1 MSRESRI
8 GMFAFIGIVVIGLI
22 GLFLNPIERL
32 RDQYFRVD
40 AVFDDAG
47 GIRDESPV
55 LYAGVC
61 VGRVHSFEVK
71 DGKAILTLQI
81 KKKALIPKDCTV
93 GTSSTGVVGDTY
105 VKLSGG
111 NPGAGYLQ
119 SGDVIYETKSDRMG
133 KIIAKA
139 QKLIESAETTK
150 DNIDKMRN

>member
-1 MSRESRI
+1 MLSST
-8 GMFAFIGIVVIGLI
+8 MPA
-22 GLFLNPIERL
+22 
-32 RDQYFRVD
+32 
-40 AVFDDAG
+40 AS
-47 GIRDESPV
+47 RDESPV

-119 SGDVIYETKSDRMG
+119 SGDVIYETKSDRMD

>member
-119 SGDVIYETKSDRMG
+119 SGDVIYETK
-133 KIIAKA
+133 IIAKA

>member
-1 MSRESRI
+1 M
-8 GMFAFIGIVVIGLI
+8 
-22 GLFLNPIERL
+22 
-32 RDQYFRVD
+32 
-40 AVFDDAG
+40 
-47 GIRDESPV
+47 
-55 LYAGVC
+55 
-61 VGRVHSFEVK
+61 K

-119 SGDVIYETKSDRMG
+119 SGDVIYETKSDRMD

>member
-93 GTSSTGVVGDTY
+93 GTSST
-105 VKLSGG
+105 
-111 NPGAGYLQ
+111 
-119 SGDVIYETKSDRMG
+119 DVIYETKSDRMD

>member
-8 GMFAFIGIVVIGLI
+8 GMFVFIGIVVIGLI

-81 KKKALIPKDCTV
+81 KKKALIPKDWGC
-93 GTSSTGVVGDTY
+93 
-105 VKLSGG
+105 
-111 NPGAGYLQ
+111 GYFF
-119 SGDVIYETKSDRMG
+119 GPFW
-133 KIIAKA
+133 
-139 QKLIESAETTK
+139 
-150 DNIDKMRN
+150 